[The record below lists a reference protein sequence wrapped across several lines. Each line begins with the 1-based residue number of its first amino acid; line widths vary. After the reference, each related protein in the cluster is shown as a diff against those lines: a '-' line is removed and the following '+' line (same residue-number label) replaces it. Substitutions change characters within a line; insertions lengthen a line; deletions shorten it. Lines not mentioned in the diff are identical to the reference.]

1 MRLYNLLLS
10 SLLLLPTLALATPIS
25 YVGSLDSANPND
37 VFLTSFTLAAPS
49 DVLLQSYGYG
59 GSSGAPGGTNAAG
72 TVIAAGGFDTYLSL
86 FLGSGS
92 TATFIASNDD
102 GGCGPASP
110 DPVCADSR
118 LSLSSL
124 AAGTYTFALTLPNNY
139 SIEEN
144 YSSGTL
150 GDGFINLQ
158 GDYYDAASG
167 KVRSS
172 AYAVDLT
179 YASPTS
185 VTPEPSSLLLL
196 GTGMIGACGFLRR
209 RLLAGKVRGEHG

>member
-10 SLLLLPTLALATPIS
+10 SLLLLPTLALATTIS
-25 YVGSLDSANPND
+25 YTGKLDADNPDD
-37 VFLTSFTLAAPS
+37 VFLASFTLAAPS

-72 TVIAAGGFDTYLSL
+72 TVITEGGFDTYLSL
-86 FLGSGS
+86 FKGSGPA
-92 TATFIASNDD
+92 ATFIASND
-102 GGCGPASP
+102 GCGQPFF
-110 DPVCADSR
+110 CIDSR

-124 AAGTYTFALTLPNNY
+124 AAGAYTFALTLPYNY
-139 SIEEN
+139 SFEEN
-144 YSSGTL
+144 YGSGTL

-158 GDYYDAASG
+158 GDYSDEYSG
-167 KVRSS
+167 KIRSS